1 MKISTDRIKEI
12 IREEYS
18 RMNEATPYEGAN
30 TITVPGVGPQGLRRS
45 LDNGGGMQLADD
57 EVRAAFAKALNVDV
71 EEPFAV
77 YAMGPGAGFQALVEF
92 DDGRLVKVKLGGG
105 FTGDSG
111 SEDVDAAIDRRRINK
126 PMMEER

>member
-1 MKISTDRIKEI
+1 MKITAARIKEI

-18 RMNEATPYEGAN
+18 RMNEATPYEEAN

-57 EVRAAFAKALNVDV
+57 EVRAAFAKALGED
-71 EEPFAV
+71 PGGV

-111 SEDVDAAIDRRRINK
+111 SEDVDAAIDRRRMNK
-126 PMMEER
+126 PMMEEEK

>member
-1 MKISTDRIKEI
+1 MKITPNRIKEI
-12 IREEYS
+12 IREELS

-57 EVRAAFAKALNVDV
+57 EVRAAFAKALGED
-71 EEPFAV
+71 PGGV

-111 SEDVDAAIDRRRINK
+111 SEDVDAAIDRRRMNK
-126 PMMEER
+126 PMMEEEK

>member
-1 MKISTDRIKEI
+1 MQITKSRIKEI
-12 IREEYS
+12 IREELS
-18 RMNEATPYEGAN
+18 RMNEGTRYEDAN
-30 TITVPGVGPQGLRRS
+30 TVTVRGVGPEGLRRS

-57 EVRAAFAKALNVDV
+57 KVRAAFAKALG
-71 EEPFAV
+71 EAPGGV

-111 SEDVDAAIDRRRINK
+111 SEDVDAAIDQRRGDT
-126 PMMEER
+126 PMGVRLK

>member
-1 MKISTDRIKEI
+1 MKITPNRIKEI
-12 IREEYS
+12 IREELS

-57 EVRAAFAKALNVDV
+57 EVRAAFAKALGED
-71 EEPFAV
+71 PGGV
-77 YAMGPGAGFQALVEF
+77 YVMGPGAGFQALVEF

-105 FTGDSG
+105 FTGDSE
-111 SEDVDAAIDRRRINK
+111 SEDVDAAIDRRRMNK
-126 PMMEER
+126 PMMEQEK

>member
-1 MKISTDRIKEI
+1 MKITANRIKEI

-18 RMNEATPYEGAN
+18 RMNEASPYEEAN

-57 EVRAAFAKALNVDV
+57 EVRAAFAKALG
-71 EEPFAV
+71 EAPGGV

-111 SEDVDAAIDRRRINK
+111 SEDVDAAIDQRRINK
-126 PMMEER
+126 PMAFC

>member
-1 MKISTDRIKEI
+1 MKITAARIKEI

-18 RMNEATPYEGAN
+18 RMNEATPYEEAN

-57 EVRAAFAKALNVDV
+57 EVRAAFAKALGKD
-71 EEPFAV
+71 PGAV

-92 DDGRLVKVKLGGG
+92 DDGRLVKIKLGGG